1 MAGSPGPL
9 PGSVSENRDY
19 MHQAIHTESVESNLA
34 SAPSQAQMDG
44 TSFRFCNSAERP
56 AMGRLAVLSTLLE
69 PDHFSGASELLYGDK
84 PVLNFPRPNRS
95 RVVFPRGRS
104 RGPTLLES
112 FPQVEAYC
120 PMADPSVM
128 NRYGDTLGVWH
139 GSQQRPNKPPKK
151 VLPARIA
158 VSAEDGFER
167 RLDRLGVSPRV
178 MHSKDPFLRAPVQG
192 RRARLKMAELLPEFG
207 TGERQVTGAPAAA
220 PTEACDSWT
229 DDLQTTLPAEDEKTP
244 LESMSRLD
252 QLLDVRT
259 WRLRGSPQTIPTA
272 SPLPA
277 ERPEPPQLALHTVEI
292 IPIPDYLRVKPVRP
306 PSVESVDSDLER
318 ARKAD
323 EEEVNGQLR
332 SLAHLVIS
340 TQHESSML
348 RQAGGMRVRIKVAP
362 SSNYEA
368 VATTLLQKV
377 DPRSPHSPG
386 SSRRVS
392 GIAPRPRPRFE
403 RQSSAISTKSPRRS
417 SAGSAQAALAAS
429 QAQAAEAQAS
439 WEAMGRR
446 GPAPEEF
453 IKDFAKRQ
461 HAAAAATRIQAR
473 VRGISGRVAGARAR
487 ELAKQSE
494 DAAKQKED
502 EDDLHLLDGRHR
514 RPDRHVIYVKPCM

>member
-1 MAGSPGPL
+1 
-9 PGSVSENRDY
+9 
-19 MHQAIHTESVESNLA
+19 MHQPCTPIRIRQIWPQ
-34 SAPSQAQMDG
+34 APSRASSG
-44 TSFRFCNSAERP
+44 RNFSPHTVRGFCNSAVRP

-120 PMADPSVM
+120 PMADPSVVT
-128 NRYGDTLGVWH
+128 RYGDTLGVWH
-139 GSQQRPNKPPKK
+139 GSQQRPNKPPPKK

-158 VSAEDGFER
+158 VSAEDAAER

-178 MHSKDPFLRAPVQG
+178 MHSKDPFVRAPVQG
-192 RRARLKMAELLPEFG
+192 RRARLKMAELLPELG
-207 TGERQVTGAPAAA
+207 TGDRQLNGAPAAA
-220 PTEACDSWT
+220 PGSEACDSWT
-229 DDLQTTLPAEDEKTP
+229 DDLQTMLPAEDEKTP
-244 LESMSRLD
+244 LEAKSRLD

-259 WRLRGSPQTIPTA
+259 WRVRGSPQTIRTA

-277 ERPEPPQLALHTVEI
+277 EGQESPQLAPHTIEI

-306 PSVESVDSDLER
+306 PSVESVDSDLDR
-318 ARKAD
+318 AQKAD

-377 DPRSPHSPG
+377 DPRSPRSPG
-386 SSRRVS
+386 RVS
-392 GIAPRPRPRFE
+392 GIAPRPRSRFE
-403 RQSSAISTKSPRRS
+403 RQSSAISPTSPRRS
-417 SAGSAQAALAAS
+417 STGSAQVALAAI

-446 GPAPEEF
+446 GPAPKEF
-453 IKDFAKRQ
+453 IKDLAKRQ
-461 HAAAAATRIQAR
+461 HAVAAATRIQAR
-473 VRGISGRVAGARAR
+473 VRGISGRRAATR
-487 ELAKQSE
+487 EWAKQSE
-494 DAAKQKED
+494 DAANQKED
-502 EDDLHLLDGRHR
+502 EDDRCPLDGRR
-514 RPDRHVIYVKPCM
+514 QRPDRRANLRKAGHVGSTRGADREPDSIPD